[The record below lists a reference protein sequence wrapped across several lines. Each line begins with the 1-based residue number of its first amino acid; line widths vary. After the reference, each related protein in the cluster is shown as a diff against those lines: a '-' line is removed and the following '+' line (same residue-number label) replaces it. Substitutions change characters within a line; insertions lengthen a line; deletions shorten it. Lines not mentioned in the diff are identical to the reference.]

1 MLPLLTMSQI
11 RGNSVK
17 PLRTIRI
24 PWFDNSD
31 IIRSL
36 NKTLIGRITNP
47 DTQNVGSLVSMMP
60 KIWKLDD
67 DRVTGKDLGLGKF
80 RFDFKREED
89 ILEVLKTEPFS
100 FNQWMVSIVR
110 WEPGV
115 HKNHP
120 SDITFWVTLVGVP
133 THLWEDRVLRRI
145 GDELGTVREVDE
157 VNARVKV
164 TVDGTKPLCF
174 EIPVLFETEE
184 VDVKVEYEKLFGYCA
199 TCFRLSHDKESCPES
214 DLRKDVEVE
223 RDLKM
228 HATICMVD

>member
-1 MLPLLTMSQI
+1 MIMYHVIVDRVVIHVHGLQFI

-67 DRVTGKDLGLGKF
+67 DRVT
-80 RFDFKREED
+80 
-89 ILEVLKTEPFS
+89 
-100 FNQWMVSIVR
+100 
-110 WEPGV
+110 
-115 HKNHP
+115 
-120 SDITFWVTLVGVP
+120 
-133 THLWEDRVLRRI
+133 DRVLRRI
-145 GDELGTVREVDE
+145 GNELGTVREVDE

-214 DLRKDVEVE
+214 DLRKDVEEE

>member
-1 MLPLLTMSQI
+1 MSTVYSFALIASLISLFLFLLVFWLVHRKVISRNLGLSPLLTISQI
-11 RGNSVK
+11 RGNRVK
-17 PLRTIRI
+17 PMRTIRI

-31 IIRSL
+31 LIRCL

-110 WEPGV
+110 WEPVV
-115 HKNHP
+115 HKNYP

-133 THLWEDRVLRRI
+133 TPFW
-145 GDELGTVREVDE
+145 
-157 VNARVKV
+157 
-164 TVDGTKPLCF
+164 
-174 EIPVLFETEE
+174 
-184 VDVKVEYEKLFGYCA
+184 
-199 TCFRLSHDKESCPES
+199 
-214 DLRKDVEVE
+214 
-223 RDLKM
+223 
-228 HATICMVD
+228 

>member
-1 MLPLLTMSQI
+1 
-11 RGNSVK
+11 
-17 PLRTIRI
+17 
-24 PWFDNSD
+24 
-31 IIRSL
+31 
-36 NKTLIGRITNP
+36 
-47 DTQNVGSLVSMMP
+47 MMP

-110 WEPGV
+110 WEPVV
-115 HKNHP
+115 HKNYP

-133 THLWEDRVLRRI
+133 TPFW
-145 GDELGTVREVDE
+145 
-157 VNARVKV
+157 VKV

-174 EIPVLFETEE
+174 EIPDRFETEE

-199 TCFRLSHDKESCPES
+199 TCFRLSHYKESCPES
-214 DLRKDVEVE
+214 DLRKDVEE
-223 RDLKM
+223 EKDLKM
-228 HATICMVD
+228 HAMQLFA

>member
-1 MLPLLTMSQI
+1 MSQI
-11 RGNSVK
+11 GGNYVK
-17 PLRTIRI
+17 PLRRI
-24 PWFDNSD
+24 QVPHFDNSD
-31 IIRSL
+31 LIRSL

-47 DTQNVGSLVSMMP
+47 ETQNVESLVSVMP

-67 DRVTGKDLGLGKF
+67 GRVTGSDLGLGSF

-89 ILEVLKTEPFS
+89 ILEVLQTGPFS

-110 WEPGV
+110 WKPGV
-115 HKNHP
+115 HKNYT
-120 SDITFWVTLVGVP
+120 SDITFWVRLVGVP

-145 GDELGTVREVDE
+145 GDEL
-157 VNARVKV
+157 V

-174 EIPVLFETEE
+174 EISVRFETSGEE

-214 DLRKDVEVE
+214 DLRQEAEEEK
-223 RDLKM
+223 DLKM
-228 HATICMVD
+228 HATICMHD

>member
-1 MLPLLTMSQI
+1 MSQI

-17 PLRTIRI
+17 PMLRIRV
-24 PWFDNSD
+24 PCFDNSD

-47 DTQNVGSLVSMMP
+47 ETQNIGSIVSVMP

-67 DRVTGKDLGLGKF
+67 GRVTGSDLGLGRF
-80 RFDFKREED
+80 RLDFKREED

-110 WEPGV
+110 WEPAV
-115 HKNHP
+115 YKNHP
-120 SDITFWVTLVGVP
+120 CDITFWVSLVGVP
-133 THLWEDRVLRRI
+133 THWWEDRVLRRI

-157 VNARVKV
+157 VNAMVRV
-164 TVDGTKPLCF
+164 TVNGTKPLCF
-174 EIPVLFETEE
+174 EIPVRFETSGEE
-184 VDVKVEYEKLFGYCA
+184 VDVKVEYEKLSGYCS

-214 DLRKDVEVE
+214 DLRKEVE
-223 RDLKM
+223 EEKDLKM
-228 HATICMVD
+228 HATICMND

>member
-1 MLPLLTMSQI
+1 M
-11 RGNSVK
+11 
-17 PLRTIRI
+17 RTIRI

-31 IIRSL
+31 LIRCL

-110 WEPGV
+110 WEPVV
-115 HKNHP
+115 HKNYP

-133 THLWEDRVLRRI
+133 TPFW
-145 GDELGTVREVDE
+145 
-157 VNARVKV
+157 
-164 TVDGTKPLCF
+164 
-174 EIPVLFETEE
+174 
-184 VDVKVEYEKLFGYCA
+184 
-199 TCFRLSHDKESCPES
+199 
-214 DLRKDVEVE
+214 
-223 RDLKM
+223 
-228 HATICMVD
+228 